1 MPDDPCQSAD
11 GPPAPGGGT
20 RGARG
25 KAAGPPLDPDLN
37 FFEAGLNSLALVELH
52 DEITTTLGI
61 DLPATAL
68 FTHPNL
74 AALARLIAQGGAPAR
89 ADAAR
94 RRPVA
99 GNRRDIRARLRE
111 GGR

>member
-1 MPDDPCQSAD
+1 MTHASRPTDHQ
-11 GPPAPGGGT
+11 
-20 RGARG
+20 RLV
-25 KAAGPPLDPDLN
+25 AGLAELVERRLDRPLDPDLN